1 MLYSGEISWDVFEF
15 IVGFAQEV
23 YTKRKDYT
31 AENKDTGLEP
41 SLGNHDWHCIID
53 VFEILVNYFVIY
65 LYAFSKGL
73 SRVTL
78 LSIYIH

>member
-31 AENKDTGLEP
+31 AANKDTGLEL
-41 SLGNHDWHCIID
+41 SLIMID
-53 VFEILVNYFVIY
+53 I
-65 LYAFSKGL
+65 A
-73 SRVTL
+73 L
-78 LSIYIH
+78 LMFLRF